1 MYLCK
6 TSQRMKIEFEHKYL
20 RELYEEGK
28 ASGKKHRFQP
38 QVVKQYIKTVDIL
51 KREPDLES
59 LYQYKS
65 LHYEKKEGNL
75 QDIEAV
81 YVNMQYRLEFRSRL
95 AGTEH
100 DVITICSLLELSNH
114 YKK

>member
-1 MYLCK
+1 
-6 TSQRMKIEFEHKYL
+6 MKIEFDQEYL

-28 ASGKKHRFQP
+28 ATDKRYRFQP
-38 QVVKQYIKTVDIL
+38 QVIKQYIKTVDIL
-51 KREPDLES
+51 KREPDIEL

-65 LHYEKKEGNL
+65 LHYEKKVGNL

-81 YVNMQYRLEFRSRL
+81 YVNMQYRLEFRIRL
-95 AGTEH
+95 EGTEPN
-100 DVITICSLLELSNH
+100 VITICSLLELSNH

>member
-1 MYLCK
+1 
-6 TSQRMKIEFEHKYL
+6 MKIEFEQEYL
-20 RELYEEGK
+20 RELYEESK

-38 QVVKQYIKTVDIL
+38 QVIKQYIKTVDIL
-51 KREPDLES
+51 KRELDIAS

-95 AGTEH
+95 EGTEP
-100 DVITICSLLELSNH
+100 DVITIISLLELSNH

>member
-1 MYLCK
+1 M
-6 TSQRMKIEFEHKYL
+6 
-20 RELYEEGK
+20 
-28 ASGKKHRFQP
+28 
-38 QVVKQYIKTVDIL
+38 DIL
-51 KREPDLES
+51 KREPDIAS

-95 AGTEH
+95 EGTEP
-100 DVITICSLLELSNH
+100 DVITIISLLELSNH

>member
-1 MYLCK
+1 MI
-6 TSQRMKIEFEHKYL
+6 IEFEQEYL

-38 QVVKQYIKTVDIL
+38 QVIKQYRRVVDL
-51 KREPDLES
+51 LFDAPNTEY
-59 LYQYKS
+59 LYLHKS
-65 LHYEKKEGNL
+65 LHHEKKQGNL
-75 QDIEAV
+75 AEIEAV

-95 AGTEH
+95 EGT
-100 DVITICSLLELSNH
+100 DPNVITICSLLDLTNH

>member
-1 MYLCK
+1 
-6 TSQRMKIEFEHKYL
+6 
-20 RELYEEGK
+20 
-28 ASGKKHRFQP
+28 
-38 QVVKQYIKTVDIL
+38 VDIL
-51 KREPDLES
+51 KREPDIAS

-95 AGTEH
+95 EGTEP
-100 DVITICSLLELSNH
+100 DVITIISLLELSNH

>member
-1 MYLCK
+1 M
-6 TSQRMKIEFEHKYL
+6 Q
-20 RELYEEGK
+20 
-28 ASGKKHRFQP
+28 
-38 QVVKQYIKTVDIL
+38 
-51 KREPDLES
+51 
-59 LYQYKS
+59 YQYKN

-95 AGTEH
+95 EGTEP
-100 DVITICSLLELSNH
+100 DVITIISLLELSNH

>member
-1 MYLCK
+1 
-6 TSQRMKIEFEHKYL
+6 
-20 RELYEEGK
+20 
-28 ASGKKHRFQP
+28 
-38 QVVKQYIKTVDIL
+38 VDIL
-51 KREPDLES
+51 KREPDIAS

-75 QDIEAV
+75 QNIEAV

-95 AGTEH
+95 EGTEP
-100 DVITICSLLELSNH
+100 DVITIISLLELSNH